1 MRKATKTKLG
11 IVEKAELLKSRVTK
25 FEKFIAT
32 RYTPDQPL
40 AAEVAL
46 EEVNEI
52 WDEIE
57 EQIKDEL
64 LEKTND
70 TTGKS

>member
-1 MRKATKTKLG
+1 MKRENTKTKLG
-11 IVEKAELLKSRVTK
+11 LVEKAELLKSRVTK

-46 EEVNEI
+46 EEVNGLRTLKVAKVTRSRTSMTV
-52 WDEIE
+52 
-57 EQIKDEL
+57 Q
-64 LEKTND
+64 
-70 TTGKS
+70 